1 MEEGVVVMGVA
12 MVEADLEVIM
22 EAITEV
28 VASGVWEG
36 VAPEAFQAPEEEDT
50 EVMAEALEEW
60 VEVLEGDSQALPAA
74 DSAVVEGAMEGTM
87 EEGMEGLGVVAS
99 EVQGEVV
106 VDGKPFHAQL
116 DVPSYIS
123 CANFAFYNC
132 VYIPQTATGRI
143 LSGRSQRFR

>member
-1 MEEGVVVMGVA
+1 MVVPAGMEEGVVVMGVA

-22 EAITEV
+22 EAIT
-28 VASGVWEG
+28 
-36 VAPEAFQAPEEEDT
+36 EAFQAPEEEDT